1 LHVISE
7 VPSPTTPGLSEITY
21 GRDSLDR
28 TGKAVG
34 IKEFDNPKTVY
45 DPSIISTD
53 KMYNA
58 GKEAAAKGYGSAIA
72 SGNRVYSASHDGIT
86 FRIYLDK
93 TPTTVTNF
101 HPTMK

>member
-1 LHVISE
+1 
-7 VPSPTTPGLSEITY
+7 
-21 GRDSLDR
+21 
-28 TGKAVG
+28 
-34 IKEFDNPKTVY
+34 
-45 DPSIISTD
+45 
-53 KMYNA
+53 MYNA